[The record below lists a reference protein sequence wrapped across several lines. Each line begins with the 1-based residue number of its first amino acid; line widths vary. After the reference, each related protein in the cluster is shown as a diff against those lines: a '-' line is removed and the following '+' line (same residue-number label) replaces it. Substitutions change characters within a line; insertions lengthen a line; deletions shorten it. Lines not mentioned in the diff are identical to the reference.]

1 VEEEVAV
8 VVVIL
13 EEVVAAVFVAV
24 AGLAVAVAVALTASA
39 PPGLTLHHG
48 LGVVAVVV
56 VAGLIALRIA
66 PSIRAIKAAIRCTD
80 PAAAVHGLGTTS
92 RRISSGA

>member
-8 VVVIL
+8 AVVIL

-24 AGLAVAVAVALTASA
+24 AGLAVAVALTASA

-48 LGVVAVVV
+48 PGAVVAVVV